1 MNNKLL
7 FLISLSLLF
16 VLGSVGFASAKTN
29 PNFSSDNKTEIRKFF
44 MREYLTHNNA
54 FDVLVEMPDTLKDL
68 EFIDEEDSDKV
79 PFFESYG
86 ARNYK
91 VERGTRIENSD
102 KEGYGIYKFHCDFF
116 GGKRLCTVKQDQ
128 EALAATRRLLRKI
141 IKNSDSD
148 YKKIKNIYDW
158 IWENVDRKRD
168 IPSPIEMSC
177 WSAII
182 KKRTICGA
190 AALFDQACELMG
202 IESRVGMMSVND
214 AYDRLKGEA
223 YNYVKLPNGKWYITV
238 PRIPDGM
245 WSKRRDYYNFYAG
258 GFLLGMKDIDASIYA
273 FEPIYGFEEFQNAVP
288 MAQEDYIKSF
298 VEIQLCISKSS
309 ISKQQKKEF
318 YNKIPEH
325 LFWLEEGA
333 VRKLSE
339 YRKPK
344 RKGFKFIGWKY
355 YFNNKR
361 TNVIVGEEDGRNI
374 VDAIWK
380 KKKRKKKS
388 KYRIKVTVN
397 SKKANYKNKK
407 LKPPILGA
415 LILINTLEQVL

>member
-1 MNNKLL
+1 
-7 FLISLSLLF
+7 
-16 VLGSVGFASAKTN
+16 
-29 PNFSSDNKTEIRKFF
+29 

-54 FDVLVEMPDTLKDL
+54 FDVLVEMPDTLKNL
-68 EFIDEEDSDKV
+68 EFIDEEDSDKI
-79 PFFESYG
+79 PFFESSG

-91 VERGTRIENSD
+91 VEAGERIENSD

-116 GGKRLCTVKQDQ
+116 GGKRLCSVAQDK
-128 EALAATRRLLRKI
+128 EALAATRKLVKKI
-141 IKNSDSD
+141 NKGSD
-148 YKKIKNIYDW
+148 YQKIKGIYDW
-158 IWENVDRKRD
+158 IWENVDGKWD
-168 IPSPIEMSC
+168 TPTPLEMSC
-177 WSAII
+177 WSAVVR
-182 KKRTICGA
+182 KRTICGM
-190 AALFDQACELMG
+190 AALFDQACELMN
-202 IESRVGMMSVND
+202 IESRVGVMSTNND
-214 AYDRLKGEA
+214 YDRLKGET
-223 YNYVKLPNGKWYITV
+223 YNYVKLRGKWYITV
-238 PRIPDGM
+238 PQAPDGV
-245 WSKRRDYYNFYAG
+245 WSKRRSYHNFYYG
-258 GFLLGMKDIDASIYA
+258 RFLLGMKNIDNIYA
-273 FEPIYGFEEFQNAVP
+273 FEPMYGFEEFQNAVP

-380 KKKRKKKS
+380 KRKKKKKS
-388 KYRIKVTVN
+388 KYRNRIKVTVK
-397 SKKANYKNKK
+397 SKKQTLKK
-407 LKPPILGA
+407 FKPPLLGA
-415 LILINTLEQVL
+415 LILVNILEQAL

>member
-1 MNNKLL
+1 
-7 FLISLSLLF
+7 
-16 VLGSVGFASAKTN
+16 
-29 PNFSSDNKTEIRKFF
+29 
-44 MREYLTHNNA
+44 MREYLTHDNA
-54 FDVLVEMPDTLKDL
+54 FDVLVEMPDTLKEL
-68 EFIDEEDSDKV
+68 EFINEEDSDKV
-79 PFFESYG
+79 PFFESSG

-128 EALAATRRLLRKI
+128 EALAATRRLVRKI

-158 IWENVDRKRD
+158 IWENVDRKRG

-182 KKRTICGA
+182 KKRTTCGA
-190 AALFDQACELMG
+190 AALFDQACELMS

-273 FEPIYGFEEFQNAVP
+273 FEPIYGFEEFQDTNT
-288 MAQEDYIKSF
+288 MAQEDYIKCF
-298 VEIQLCISKSS
+298 VEIQIGITENISE
-309 ISKQQKKEF
+309 KQYKE
-318 YNKIPEH
+318 YYHKIPEH

-344 RKGFKFIGWKY
+344 RKGYRFAGWRYSFSRK
-355 YFNNKR
+355 K
-361 TNVIVGEEDGRNI
+361 TKIVIGEEDGRNTI
-374 VDAIWK
+374 EAIWK

-388 KYRIKVTVN
+388 KYRNRIKVTVK
-397 SKKANYKNKK
+397 SKKQTLKK
-407 LKPPILGA
+407 FKPPLLGA
-415 LILINTLEQVL
+415 LILVNILEQVL

>member
-29 PNFSSDNKTEIRKFF
+29 PNFTSDNKTEIRKFF

-79 PFFESYG
+79 PFFESSG
-86 ARNYK
+86 ARNYR
-91 VERGTRIENSD
+91 VEAGERIENSD

-128 EALAATRRLLRKI
+128 EALAATRRLVRKI
-141 IKNSDSD
+141 NKGSD
-148 YKKIKNIYDW
+148 YQKIKKLFDW
-158 IWENVDRKRD
+158 IYANVDGIYGYGDFKPLD
-168 IPSPIEMSC
+168 FSAY
-177 WSAII
+177 SAII
-182 KKRTICGA
+182 KKRTKCGVDL
-190 AALFDQACELMG
+190 LFDQACEIMN
-202 IESRVGMMSVND
+202 IKCRVGMRSVNSD
-214 AYDRLKGEA
+214 YDKLKGKTYIYIQL
-223 YNYVKLPNGKWYITV
+223 YNKWYLMT
-238 PRIPDGM
+238 PLAPDSV
-245 WSKRRDYYNFYAG
+245 WEKRDMDFNAYEDA
-258 GFLLGMKDIDASIYA
+258 FLIGTESWEKSTYDFS
-273 FEPIYGFEEFQNAVP
+273 PIYGFEEFHNSLKIQEKDYATFVP
-288 MAQEDYIKSF
+288 VQICITKKA
-298 VEIQLCISKSS
+298 ISK
-309 ISKQQKKEF
+309 KQLREF
-318 YNKIPEH
+318 YNKIPLH
-325 LFWLEEGA
+325 LYWIEKGA
-333 VRKLSE
+333 KRNISE
-339 YRKPK
+339 YKVKPK
-344 RKGFKFIGWKY
+344 RKGYMFAGWRYYSSHKRARFVIGDDDGQKS
-355 YFNNKR
+355 
-361 TNVIVGEEDGRNI
+361 VIE
-374 VDAIWK
+374 AIWK